1 VETQQPEESA
11 QDTPVTTEP
20 ETAVETQQPEESAQD
35 TQTPLSTQE

>member
-1 VETQQPEESA
+1 
-11 QDTPVTTEP
+11 VTTEP